1 VSDRQTRSALMLI
14 GQALDRLSLAPPDG
28 YTAELAEV
36 DGWAASADQLGADR
50 RALAE
55 AVAAALADGRDPATD
70 KAVGVALTRATLVR
84 ENIGPAVAEVADD
97 RRAAALTRHAPAIH
111 TALAAEVGRIDKALA
126 AARQTV
132 GPALPRAL
140 DDHAYAVGTLRPQQ
154 LGAWGE
160 AREAVT
166 RLGTVVQAWRQ
177 LTTATGTVPPQS
189 KGPALM
195 LAVADL
201 DAPDLDRIVRDHG
214 NEPTAPAIAG
224 ASLDYADPD
233 TFAKRQAKIAKQR
246 QARQQHDDDQAKR
259 QLKRASGNFAA

>member
-1 VSDRQTRSALMLI
+1 VTRQTRSAIMLI
-14 GQALDRLSLAPPDG
+14 GQALDRLGIDRPDG

-36 DGWAASADQLGADR
+36 DRWAAAADQLGADR

-70 KAVGVALTRATLVR
+70 KAVTAHLTRATLVR

-97 RRAAALTRHAPAIH
+97 RRAAALARHAPALH
-111 TALAAEVGRIDKALA
+111 AALAAEVRRLDKALA
-126 AARQTV
+126 AARTAV

-140 DDHAYAVGTLRPQQ
+140 TDPGHAAGTLRPDQ
-154 LGAWGE
+154 LGPWGA
-160 AREAVT
+160 ARDAVA

-177 LTTATGTVPPQS
+177 VTVATGTVPPQS

-201 DAPDLDRIVRDHG
+201 DAPDLDRIARDHG
-214 NEPTAPAIAG
+214 HDPTAPAIAG
-224 ASLDYADPD
+224 HRLALADPD
-233 TFAKRQAKIAKQR
+233 EFHKRQAKIAQQRADQQR
-246 QARQQHDDDQAKR
+246 QRDQATKD
-259 QLKRASGNFAA
+259 QLRRASGAFA